1 MDSYVFQKRTY
12 GEGELR
18 LGTAIDLDPSIFS
31 YAYGLCICDED
42 ITNFIDLITG
52 KVNEREK
59 NDEDEDENAVLTFLR
74 ERLEVLEE
82 DGEE

>member
-1 MDSYVFQKRTY
+1 MQKRTY

-42 ITNFIDLITG
+42 ITNFIDLLTG

-59 NDEDEDENAVLTFLR
+59 KDEDENAVLTFLR